1 MVRIAP
7 RRALAAAAIAFLL
20 AGCHSQQPGQ
30 AASQTTSQVEQAN
43 STAAPEATAGS
54 MEAGAQYIARTDP
67 KTHGLVFTVGANGLP
82 GASIAKGGTSL
93 DLHTYMHT
101 GTNRVVV
108 SWERQSKGGTGGLTI
123 RSSTGRQV
131 GVVVV
136 TAAMPDKGQKTIVIV
151 DK

>member
-1 MVRIAP
+1 MVGIDY
-7 RRALAAAAIAFLL
+7 RRALAAGTIAFLL
-20 AGCHSQQPGQ
+20 AGCHAQQPGQ
-30 AASQTTSQVEQAN
+30 AASQTASQAEQAN
-43 STAAPEATAGS
+43 STAAPEATAAS
-54 MEAGAQYIARTDP
+54 MEAGTQYIARTDP
-67 KTHGLVFTVGANGLP
+67 KTHGIVFSIAANGLP

-108 SWERQSKGGTGGLTI
+108 SWERQSKGGAGGLTI
-123 RSSTGRQV
+123 RRSTGRQV

-136 TAAMPDKGQKTIVIV
+136 TAAMPDKGQKTLVIV